1 MNTKELKKKIYKG
14 NKFNFAI
21 LIIASLFETAMMLII
36 SIMLEKVMAIAA
48 ANNINELYTQ
58 GGIFLALMATLI
70 LMYLFVM
77 YIKPKY
83 KKKAMLQYKNNIY
96 EHILNKN
103 ITSFNKFETST
114 YISALT
120 NDVNYIE
127 ENYIFSIFTLI
138 TQITL
143 FISTIVVM
151 IIYSPILTLSAIGL
165 SLLPLVVAL
174 LVGSRLSEQEK
185 KISDDNAGFMHFI
198 KDNLIGFSTIK
209 VFKAEGKLRDLFK
222 RKNNEL
228 ENSKAKKQRTLVL
241 MEFLQTATS
250 LFAQFGVFFIG
261 AYICIKH
268 KTLAP
273 SMIILFVQLMNYI
286 LSPLMQVPSLISKRM
301 ACKPLFN
308 KIARIIKADE
318 NNDKK
323 QQITFN
329 NSIKIN
335 ALNFSYDDKQILNN
349 INLELL
355 KNKSYAIVGPSGSGK
370 TTLVNLLLGR
380 SLEYNGSIN
389 YDDIELREISIDS
402 LYEITSFVEQNV
414 FVFDDTI
421 INNITMYSN
430 VDSNLLDYAIKQ
442 SGLEKLINEKGNDYK
457 CGENGIN
464 LSGGEKQRIS
474 IARAL
479 IKKSQILLMDEATS
493 ALDNEISSSITN
505 NVLDIDNTTKIMITH
520 KLDEAILKRFDEIIV
535 LKNGVIAECGSFD
548 ELINNNSVFKSLY
561 EVDK

>member
-1 MNTKELKKKIYKG
+1 MSIKEIKKQIYKG
-14 NKFNFAI
+14 NIFNFI
-21 LIIASLFETAMMLII
+21 VLIIASLFETAIMIII
-36 SIMLEKVMAIAA
+36 SIMLEKVMSIATSDS
-48 ANNINELYTQ
+48 INELYIE
-58 GGIFLALMATLI
+58 GAIFISLMIALI

-96 EHILNKN
+96 EHILNKS
-103 ITSFNKFETST
+103 IASFNKFETST

-151 IIYSPILTLSAIGL
+151 ILYSPILTISAIIL

-174 LVGSRLSEQEK
+174 LVGSKLSSQEK

-209 VFKAEGKLRDLFK
+209 VFKAENKLRDLFK
-222 RKNNEL
+222 IKNKEL
-228 ENSKAKKQRTLVL
+228 ENSKAKKTKTLVL

-261 AYICIKH
+261 AYVCIKH

-308 KIARIIKADE
+308 KIADIISNKESNEQKKKIEFNKA
-318 NNDKK
+318 
-323 QQITFN
+323 
-329 NSIKIN
+329 IKIN
-335 ALNFSYDDKQILNN
+335 DLEFSYDDKLILKNV
-349 INLELL
+349 NLELL
-355 KNKSYAIVGPSGSGK
+355 KNKSYAIVGSSGSGK

-380 SLEYNGSIN
+380 NLNYNGHII
-389 YDDIELREISIDS
+389 YDDIELKDISIDS

-421 INNITMYSN
+421 INNITMYSR
-430 VDSNLLDYAIKQ
+430 VDDELLDYAINQ
-442 SGLEKLINEKGNDYK
+442 SGLKTLILEKGDDYK

-493 ALDNEISSSITN
+493 ALDNEISSTIIN
-505 NVLDIDNTTKIMITH
+505 NVLDIKNATKIMITH
-520 KLDEAILKRFDEIIV
+520 KLDEVTLRRFDEIIV
-535 LKNGVIAECGSFD
+535 LKNGIIAECGAFD
-548 ELINNNSVFKSLY
+548 KLMSNNSIFKSLY

>member
-1 MNTKELKKKIYKG
+1 MTTKELKKQIYKG
-14 NKFNFAI
+14 NKFNFFV

-143 FISTIVVM
+143 FICTIVVM

-174 LVGSRLSEQEK
+174 LVGSRLSQQEK

-318 NNDKK
+318 NNDEK

-355 KNKSYAIVGPSGSGK
+355 KNKSYAIVGASGSGK

-389 YDDIELREISIDS
+389 YDDIELKDISIDS

-421 INNITMYSN
+421 INNITMYSR
-430 VDSNLLDYAIKQ
+430 VDDELLDYAIKQ

-548 ELINNNSVFKSLY
+548 ELMNNNSVFKSLY